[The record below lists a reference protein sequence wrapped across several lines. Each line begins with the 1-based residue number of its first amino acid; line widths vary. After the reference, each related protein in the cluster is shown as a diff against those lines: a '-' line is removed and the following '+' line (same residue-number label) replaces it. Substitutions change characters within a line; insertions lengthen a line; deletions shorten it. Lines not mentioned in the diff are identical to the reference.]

1 MSAIQNIITD
11 NKHFYVL
18 ANKKE
23 QRLGYYLFSVDLNPT
38 NQKPPR
44 ETDYMI
50 QRTNMLDFGN
60 CDLHYMMETVRD
72 DVNGDI
78 PKKIDC
84 VEIGRKLRNDTNIV
98 VSYKR
103 IGINT
108 FNVFEITWRISSLS
122 IAMRAIISKSPY

>member
-1 MSAIQNIITD
+1 
-11 NKHFYVL
+11 
-18 ANKKE
+18 
-23 QRLGYYLFSVDLNPT
+23 
-38 NQKPPR
+38 
-44 ETDYMI
+44 
-50 QRTNMLDFGN
+50 
-60 CDLHYMMETVRD
+60 MMETVRD

-108 FNVFEITWRISSLS
+108 INVFEITWRISSLS
-122 IAMRAIISKSPY
+122 IAMRAISSKSPC